1 MALIHRVPW
10 YALLAIVLAGASA
23 ANSAVTTPTTAGAPP
38 APATATTEERT
49 VVPSPVFRVAG
60 KGTFTLDGDDS
71 VDARDDA
78 APVAEYL
85 VNWLRPM
92 TGLSLPLSGRGNI
105 VLVVEPGHPPG
116 GYDLRVTSTGIWIA
130 ANDGAGLFA
139 GVQTLRQLLP
149 PKTDATSHYS
159 VAATTIS
166 DYPRFAY
173 RGAMLDVARHFFP
186 VSVVKRY
193 IDDIALLKMNVLH
206 LHLADDQGW
215 RIAINGWPR
224 LTQVGGAGEVGSA
237 RGGFYTQSQFKE
249 IVAYA
254 ASRYITIVP
263 EIDMPGHTNAAL
275 ASYAELNC
283 DGIAR
288 TPYHGT
294 SVGFSSLCVDKP
306 ITWTFVT
313 DVIDQLAAL
322 TPGPW
327 LHVGGDEST
336 ATSLNDYLRFVRR
349 VGQIVAATGKTMIG
363 WHDIGRNSNLPE
375 GTIGE
380 YWDFTT
386 PRPGSATFS
395 RTLVKRGGQLIMA
408 PANVA
413 YLDQKYSLSETLGTQ
428 WAQAPLTIQEAYGWD
443 PAKVIKNVG
452 DDQILGVEAPLWSET
467 FSTRADL
474 EYLAF
479 PRIAAIAEVG
489 WMPQDARHFK
499 DFAVRLAS
507 FGVYLDSLGINYKRT
522 PGVPWQKASP

>member
-1 MALIHRVPW
+1 VALIHRIGW
-10 YALLAIVLAGASA
+10 YIPIAIVLAAGTTAAGASIA
-23 ANSAVTTPTTAGAPP
+23 EAPRFGTAETPVSVLA
-38 APATATTEERT
+38 RT
-49 VVPSPVFRVAG
+49 VVPAPVFRVPG
-60 KGTFTLDGDDS
+60 EGSFTLDSRSAVSASG
-71 VDARDDA
+71 DA

-85 VNWLRPM
+85 VGLLRPM
-92 TGLSLPLSGRGNI
+92 TGLSIPLSGRGNI
-105 VLVVEPGHPPG
+105 ALVVEPGHPQG
-116 GYDLRVTSTGIWIA
+116 GYDLRVTASGIWLA
-130 ANDGAGLFA
+130 ANDAAGLFT

-149 PKTDATSHYS
+149 PATPTPTRFGI
-159 VAATTIS
+159 AATTIS

-215 RIAINGWPR
+215 RIAITGWPR
-224 LTQVGGAGEVGSA
+224 LTQVGGAGEVGTGA
-237 RGGFYTQSQFKE
+237 GGFYTQDQYRE

-283 DGIAR
+283 SGVAR
-288 TPYHGT
+288 APYHGT

-306 ITWTFVT
+306 ITWDFLK
-313 DVIDQLAAL
+313 DVLTQLAEL

-327 LHVGGDEST
+327 IHIGGDESS
-336 ATSLNDYLRFVRR
+336 ATPLPDYLRFVKR
-349 VGQIVAATGKTMIG
+349 VGAIVASTGKTVIG
-363 WHDIGRNSNLPE
+363 WHDIGRSGSLPE
-375 GTIGE
+375 GTIPE

-395 RTLVKRGGQLIMA
+395 RTLVKRDGKVLFA

-413 YLDQKYSLSETLGTQ
+413 YLDQKYSLSERLGTT
-428 WAQAPLTIQEAYGWD
+428 WAQAPLTLHEAYGWD
-443 PAKVIKNVG
+443 PAKIVKDVG
-452 DDQILGVEAPLWSET
+452 DEDILGVEAPLWSET
-467 FSTRADL
+467 FSTRKEL

-479 PRIAAIAEVG
+479 PRIVAIAEVG
-489 WMPQDARHFK
+489 WTRQDARDYK
-499 DFAVRLAS
+499 DFVRRLGV
-507 FGVYLDSLGINYKRT
+507 FGVYLHSYGIEFKRVS
-522 PGVPWQKASP
+522 GVPWR